1 MSQTISNSI
10 YHYIKINFRN
20 LYIVCFT
27 NIHSLSLEVVL
38 LEDNNNVLLKRREI
52 KSVIK
57 NAFGSIKRQDATEL
71 IANKLKIDKNNL
83 LPVSIKSEFG
93 NPDIL
98 TLIYYYEDMKEAK
111 KQIPRYLFLRSMSK
125 DERKKIIDEE
135 KSIKLKA
142 KQAAAAEA
150 KSRKK

>member
-1 MSQTISNSI
+1 M
-10 YHYIKINFRN
+10 IK
-20 LYIVCFT
+20 YC
-27 NIHSLSLEVVL
+27 LSLEVVL
-38 LEDNNNVLLKRREI
+38 LDDKNNVLLKRREI
-52 KSVIK
+52 KSLIK
-57 NAFGSIKRQDATEL
+57 NALGSIKRQDAIEL
-71 IANKLKIDKNNL
+71 IANKLNIDKKNL

-98 TLIYYYEDMKEAK
+98 TLIYYYDNMDEAK
-111 KQIPRYLFLRSMSK
+111 KQIPRYLFLRSLSK

>member
-1 MSQTISNSI
+1 M
-10 YHYIKINFRN
+10 
-20 LYIVCFT
+20 
-27 NIHSLSLEVVL
+27 
-38 LEDNNNVLLKRREI
+38 LEDNNNVLLRRREI

-98 TLIYYYEDMKEAK
+98 TLTYYYEDMKEAK

>member
-1 MSQTISNSI
+1 M
-10 YHYIKINFRN
+10 FVLRN
-20 LYIVCFT
+20 IL
-27 NIHSLSLEVVL
+27 SLSLEVVL

-71 IANKLKIDKNNL
+71 IANKLKINKNNL

-98 TLIYYYEDMKEAK
+98 TLIYYYEDMKDAK